1 VRLINNLVS
10 FATQLQSIY
19 TLSIDL
25 LIGLRYVK
33 NYTHSTINE
42 GNMIKRVFKAFRLTF
57 FIALMAGVLLPA
69 TLSAA
74 TQSIHILH
82 VEGTIVPVVADYI
95 DRGISQAE
103 DENATVCIIEL
114 DTPGGLLGST
124 EEIVQR
130 IMNADVP
137 VVVYVSPRG
146 AWAASAGT
154 FITLSAHIAAMT
166 PGTTIGAAH
175 PVAAGGEEIPEE
187 QMKKIVEFSA
197 KWMETIAQERGRN
210 FEEARLAV
218 TESKSFTD
226 VDALDANLIDL
237 RADSLED
244 LIAQINGWQVTLANG
259 VEVTIDTTGTIE
271 KTRNEMSLIERF
283 LHAISDPN
291 IAYILLSLGTIG
303 IIAEIYIPGTF
314 FPGIIG
320 AISLLLAFYSLG
332 VLNAYWGGILLI
344 LLAFGLFIGEILTT
358 TFGLFTAGGI
368 TALVLGSLILFPGGG
383 PLFQVDLWLIAV
395 VTILVAVVFAFV
407 ISRIIR
413 AHRRQ
418 ASTGREE
425 LVGKTA
431 VVKVALEPEGTVF
444 FKGERWAAIS
454 EKGRIKPGETVII
467 TKVDGLKLY
476 VTKKE

>member
-1 VRLINNLVS
+1 
-10 FATQLQSIY
+10 
-19 TLSIDL
+19 
-25 LIGLRYVK
+25 
-33 NYTHSTINE
+33 
-42 GNMIKRVFKAFRLTF
+42 MIKIVFKAFRLAF
-57 FIALMAGVLLPA
+57 LIALMVGVLVS
-69 TLSAA
+69 TNVSAA

-95 DRGISQAE
+95 DRGISKAE

-114 DTPGGLLGST
+114 DTPGGLLDST
-124 EEIVQR
+124 EEIVKR

-175 PVAAGGEEIPEE
+175 PVAVGGEEIPEE

-197 KWMETIAQERGRN
+197 KWMKAIAQERGRN
-210 FEEARLAV
+210 IEEAQLAV

-226 VDALDANLIDL
+226 VDALNCDLIDL
-237 RADSLED
+237 RADNLKD
-244 LIAQINGWQVTLANG
+244 LISQINGWEVTLANG
-259 VEVTIDTTGTIE
+259 MEVTIDTTGYET
-271 KTRNEMSLIERF
+271 TRNEMSLVERF

-303 IIAEIYIPGTF
+303 IIAEIYSPGTF

-332 VLNAYWGGILLI
+332 VLNAYWGGVLLI
-344 LLAFGLFIGEILTT
+344 LLAFGLFIGEVLTT

-368 TALVLGSLILFPGGG
+368 IALVLGSLILFPVGG
-383 PLFQVDLWLIAV
+383 PLFQVDPWLIAI
-395 VTILVAVVFAFV
+395 VTILVASVFAFV

-431 VVKVALEPEGTVF
+431 VVKVALEPEGMVL

-454 EKGRIKPGETVII
+454 EKGRVKPGETVII